1 MHLLLP
7 SDVLRS
13 SDSARLYCSAKS
25 NYKLPSRPSQGT
37 NVWGFLSFWER
48 LDYCEDLPLPLL
60 LWSIISIPATAL
72 VCEKNFDTEYQE
84 ESSRILA

>member
-48 LDYCEDLPLPLL
+48 LDYCEDLPLLL
-60 LWSIISIPATAL
+60 LPWSHHQHTRYSTRL
-72 VCEKNFDTEYQE
+72 
-84 ESSRILA
+84 